1 MRYEMSFGDL
11 GAAKA
16 VPPPATTKFRIAIFG
31 DFSGA
36 ANAGRLDTGEALA
49 ARKPQVIDVDN
60 FDEILKRMKIKLS
73 LPIAADGGSVE
84 VPLKEMDDFHPDQ
97 LYDNVEIFSELAGL
111 RDRLK
116 GKGTFA
122 AAAKELQGWRGDLGD
137 DVEAYV
143 KPKSRS
149 SMPHG
154 KLSDFARLVG
164 GTAER
169 EETAT
174 DELIK
179 QIVAPFLV
187 PKADPKQEEYIAV
200 ADQALSEAMCR
211 VLHHPDFQT
220 LESLWRSVELLVRKL
235 DANNSLQI
243 VLFDVTAEE
252 VAADLSAADSLNE
265 TGLYKLLV
273 EQPALDA
280 SQGAFAVILG
290 AYTFELTPPHAELLG
305 RMAKI
310 AASARAPFLA
320 AVSNECIKK
329 LKPDEIHPL
338 IKESWDALRA
348 LPEAAYVGLAAPRFM
363 LRWPYGKKTEPI
375 EAFKFEE
382 FSKRE
387 GISGM
392 LWANGAFLPTLL
404 LGEMFQKQGLKAMKL
419 GSMMSVGEIPYYYYE
434 DADGDQVALPCTDRL
449 LTEALCQHVTGQ
461 KFMPIVSIKGR
472 DEVRLASFNSLAG
485 KPLLGPWSSEHVSPT
500 LSTSGGSKPA
510 VKGSQEP
517 APEPAAAAEPTPAAE
532 APPAEAPAA
541 EAASADAELDALLAS
556 LNEPTPTPA
565 AEAESSGGS
574 DEIDPELA
582 ALLADL

>member
-11 GAAKA
+11 GASKA

-36 ANAGRLDTGEALA
+36 ANSGRLDTGDALA

-60 FDEILKRMKIKLS
+60 FDDILKRMKIKLQ

-97 LYDNVEIFSELAGL
+97 LYDNVEVFSELSGL

-122 AAAKELQGWRGDLGD
+122 AAAKELQEWRGELGD
-137 DVEAYV
+137 DAEAYV

-164 GTAER
+164 GVAER
-169 EETAT
+169 EETAA

-179 QIVAPFLV
+179 QIVAPFITA
-187 PKADPKQEEYIAV
+187 KKDPKQDELVAV
-200 ADQALSEAMCR
+200 ADQALSEAMNR

-220 LESLWRSVELLVRKL
+220 LESLWRSVELLVRKV
-235 DANNSLQI
+235 DGGGNLQI

-252 VAADLSAADSLNE
+252 VAADLSQADSLNE

-280 SQGAFAVILG
+280 QQGAFAVIVG
-290 AYTFELTPPHAELLG
+290 AYTFEQTPPHAELLG

-310 AASARAPFLA
+310 ATSARAPFLA
-320 AVSNECIKK
+320 AVSNDCIKK

-338 IKESWDALRA
+338 IKESWAALRA
-348 LPEAAYVGLAAPRFM
+348 LPEANYLGLTAPRFM

-375 EAFKFEE
+375 DSFAFEE
-382 FSKRE
+382 FTRRE
-387 GISGM
+387 GVSGM
-392 LWANGAFLPTLL
+392 LWANGAFLPALL
-404 LGEMFQKQGLKAMKL
+404 LGMMFEKQGLKGMKL
-419 GSMMSVGEIPYYYYE
+419 GSTMSVGEIPYYYYT

-449 LTEALCQHVTGQ
+449 LTEALCQHVTSQG
-461 KFMPIVSIKGR
+461 FMPIVSIKGR
-472 DEVRLASFNSLAG
+472 DEVRLASFNSMAG
-485 KPLLGPWSSEHVSPT
+485 KPLLGPWSTEQITAT
-500 LSTSGGSKPA
+500 LSTSGGTKPT
-510 VKGSQEP
+510 VSGSAEP
-517 APEPAAAAEPTPAAE
+517 APAPAAAAPAAAPEPAPAAE
-532 APPAEAPAA
+532 APPAES
-541 EAASADAELDALLAS
+541 AASADAELDALLAS
-556 LNEPTPTPA
+556 LNAPAPA
-565 AEAESSGGS
+565 APADSSGGGG